1 MASSSIRIL
10 VVDDFERWRL
20 FVLQSVQKEREIK
33 VVGQASD
40 GLEAVQQA
48 QELQP
53 DVILLDI
60 GLPTLNGI
68 EAALRIRVVSPYSR
82 VLFVSEN
89 GSVDTV
95 EAAMNTGAGGFV
107 RKSDAAS
114 ELLTAI
120 REVHA
125 GKQFLSASLNLS
137 TCSPISRQPWLTD
150 ENRPLRS

>member
-1 MASSSIRIL
+1 MASFSIRLL
-10 VVDDFERWRL
+10 VVDDFEPWRL
-20 FVLQSVQKEREIK
+20 FVLQFLQKEREIK

-48 QELQP
+48 QELQA

-68 EAALRIRVVSPYSR
+68 EVASRIRAVSPHSK
-82 VLFVSEN
+82 VLFVSAN

-95 EAAMNTGAGGFV
+95 EEAMNTGAGGFV

-125 GKQFLSASLNLS
+125 GKQYLSASLNLS
-137 TCSPISRQPWLTD
+137 TAG
-150 ENRPLRS
+150 

>member
-1 MASSSIRIL
+1 MASFSIRIL
-10 VVDDFERWRL
+10 VVDDYARWRL
-20 FVLQSVQKEREIK
+20 FVLQSLEKERGIK

-40 GLEAVQQA
+40 GLEAVEKA

-53 DVILLDI
+53 DMILLDI

-68 EAALRIRVVSPYSR
+68 EAALRIQAVSPHSK

-89 GSVDTV
+89 GSVDIV
-95 EAAMNTGAGGFV
+95 NESMSTGASGFV
-107 RKSDAAS
+107 KKSDAAR

-125 GKQFLSASLNLS
+125 GKQFLSANLNVS
-137 TCSPISRQPWLTD
+137 TVLYGQPVLDLTGVT
-150 ENRPLRS
+150 RR